1 VRPAPIALAV
11 AVVALAIPA
20 LAFAGG
26 EPSDGLAQYRGWG
39 LFALYGTAFT
49 AGLAASLTP
58 CVYPMIPIVLGV
70 FGARGKDVSRRKSL
84 LLATLYVFG
93 MGTTYAALG
102 TVFTM
107 LGKQFSTVLAE
118 PAVVIPIV
126 VLYLVLAVS
135 MFGAFELNLPASWQA
150 RLNKVGGAGY
160 RGAFAMGLVG
170 GFTAA
175 PCTGP
180 FIAGLLTAVAQT
192 GDIAIGASTLFVHA
206 LGIGVLYWVLAVFAG
221 QLPRSGRWMEW
232 VKSIGGIGLL
242 VAALWFLR
250 PIIPVLREVGS
261 PELVFLVGAAAVA
274 VVGLA
279 AGAVH
284 LSFHDAVA
292 VRVRK
297 AIAVALV
304 VAGSFGVASW
314 LVTPDRLLPWTKDEA
329 AAYAKARAEG
339 KGVMIDF
346 WASWCTPCAELE
358 VTFGEETPYRAITD
372 HFVSLKFDVS
382 EDNDVNADRRK
393 RYGVTG
399 SLPNIV
405 FVTTDGDIVGR
416 IDQNTPKYL
425 TVRGLLA
432 ALAAPIAAI
441 EARRPLRWAA
451 DEAAAFAAARTQHK
465 GVMID
470 FTAEWC
476 VPCKELATLF
486 DQDGVR
492 PTIAEHFV
500 PLRFDVTVDDATT
513 AARKERYRVGN
524 TLPDVVFVAS
534 DGTVLGHVDETTPD
548 FLTPTGFLA
557 VAAPAAAQVSKQ
569 R

>member
-1 VRPAPIALAV
+1 VRVALAV
-11 AVVALAIPA
+11 AAVVLAVPA
-20 LAFAGG
+20 LAFAGDG
-26 EPSDGLAQYRGWG
+26 GDGLAQYRGWG

-126 VLYLVLAVS
+126 LLYVVLAVS
-135 MFGAFELNLPASWQA
+135 MFGAFDLNLPASWQA
-150 RLNKVGGAGY
+150 RLNKVGGKGY
-160 RGAFAMGLVG
+160 GGAFAMGLVG

-180 FIAGLLTAVAQT
+180 FIAGLLTVVAQT

-221 QLPRSGRWMEW
+221 QLPKSGRWMEW
-232 VKSIGGIGLL
+232 VKSAGGIGLL

-250 PIIPVLREVGS
+250 PIVPPFREVGS
-261 PELVFLVGAAAVA
+261 PELGFLAVAAAIA
-274 VVGLA
+274 VVGLV

-284 LSFHDAVA
+284 LSFHDSIA

-297 AIAVALV
+297 AFAVALV
-304 VAGSFGVASW
+304 VAGSFGVVTW
-314 LVTPDRLLPWTKDEA
+314 FVTPDRLLPWQKDEA

-358 VTFGEETPYRAITD
+358 VTFGEAVPYRAITE
-372 HFVSLKFDVS
+372 HFVPLKFDVS
-382 EDNDVNADRRK
+382 EDNEVNADRRK

-405 FVTTDGDIVGR
+405 FVTIDGDVVGR
-416 IDQNTPKYL
+416 IDQNTPDYL
-425 TVRGLLA
+425 GEPGLLA
-432 ALAAPIAAI
+432 ALAGPVAAI
-441 EARRPLRWAA
+441 DARRPLRWEA

-476 VPCKELATLF
+476 VPCKELAVLF

-492 PTIAEHFV
+492 TTIAQHFV
-500 PLRFDVTVDDATT
+500 PLRFDVTTDDANA
-513 AARKERYRVGN
+513 AARRERYQVGS
-524 TLPDVVFVAS
+524 TLPDVVFLAN
-534 DGTVLGHVDETTPD
+534 DGTVLARVDEKTPD
-548 FLTPTGFLA
+548 YLTPTGFLA
-557 VAAPAAAQVSKQ
+557 IAAPAAAKISKP